1 MNPLHPLL
9 AFSLLLPLCR
19 HSMASDAA
27 PTAIPAPKPEDP
39 RQAIEQFL
47 GLTAIWML
55 EMEWTHAYANK
66 TPKAEDFRNAMLAAG
81 LQQCPRGLS
90 GSMAAANG
98 QAGPQLC
105 GSSGQRKKK
114 TATIIT
120 VTVTV
125 CLCAWCSSSIPCRV
139 TRKLRRAEIP

>member
-19 HSMASDAA
+19 HSMASDAVPA
-27 PTAIPAPKPEDP
+27 AISAPKPETS

-81 LQQCPRGLS
+81 LQQCPADFREAWL
-90 GSMAAANG
+90 ANG
-98 QAGPQLC
+98 QTGPQLR
-105 GSSGQRKKK
+105 GSRPAQ
-114 TATIIT
+114 
-120 VTVTV
+120 V
-125 CLCAWCSSSIPCRV
+125 
-139 TRKLRRAEIP
+139 RRQPERSQGKAPG